1 MPKVRTTKQKPPA
14 GWELLEPT
22 ILQLEQ
28 RMRDGS
34 LRFVCLRSRCSPH
47 PLLPSALHVCAA
59 ESESHEGKRKAETV

>member
-1 MPKVRTTKQKPPA
+1 M
-14 GWELLEPT
+14 LEPT